1 MPERDVCHTLLEQ
14 LHRIVG
20 QQYLITDPH
29 KNQQYRTGFRFG
41 SGNALAVVLPANV
54 IEQWE
59 VVKACHA
66 ADVIIISQAAN
77 TGLTGGSTPDGND
90 YDRPV
95 VIINTLRIDRTNLIN
110 NGTQIVCHA
119 GATLYQLE
127 AQLARIGREPH
138 SVIGSSCI
146 GASVVGGVCNNSGG
160 SLVKRG
166 PSYTEL
172 ALYAR
177 VNEQG
182 KLQLIN
188 HLGIFLGN
196 DPDTILRNLHEH
208 NYGVDEIDNDP
219 SKLASSHDYAGIV
232 TQIDADTPARFNANP
247 DKLHETSGSA
257 GKVVVFA
264 VRLDTFEQERN
275 TRVYYI
281 GSNNTHELSDLR
293 KQLLTEMSDLPLSG
307 EYIHRDAYA
316 LAAEYGKDMVYL
328 ISQFGTQ
335 RLPKLFALKDRIDR
349 WAQKTKI
356 LPTFLSDKLSQWFAH
371 VLPKQLPDRMEQFHQ
386 KYEHH
391 LIVKTGGAATDEARA
406 LFERY
411 FNGVTARDGAYFE
424 CTTEEANKAMLHR
437 FAVAGAA
444 VRYRAIHADA
454 VADIVALDVALRR
467 NDEDWFERLP
477 DDINQACIHKLYYG
491 HFLCHVFHQDY
502 IIKKPHDPMAIEHKI
517 LKTLD
522 ARRAQYP
529 AEHNVGHLYHAN
541 EDLARHYRQ
550 LDPTNS
556 FNPGIGK
563 LSKRKFWR

>member
-1 MPERDVCHTLLEQ
+1 MPAPNDYQPLIDRLNA
-14 LHRIVG
+14 IVG
-20 QQYLITDPH
+20 AKYLITDAAKTH
-29 KNQQYRTGFRFG
+29 KYRTGFRFG

-59 VVKACHA
+59 VVKACHL
-66 ADVIIISQAAN
+66 ADVIVISQAAN

-95 VIINTLRIDRTNLIN
+95 VIINTLRIDRINLIN
-110 NGTQIVCHA
+110 SGTQVVCHA

-127 AQLARIGREPH
+127 TQLAHIEREPH

-177 VNEQG
+177 VNERG
-182 KLQLIN
+182 ELELIN

-196 DPDTILRNLHEH
+196 DPDSIIRNLHGH
-208 NYGVDEIDNDP
+208 HYGIDEIENDS
-219 SKLASSHDYAGIV
+219 SKLASSHDYAQIV
-232 TQIDADTPARFNANP
+232 TQIDADSPARFNANP
-247 DKLHETSGSA
+247 AKLREASGSA

-264 VRLDTFEQERN
+264 VRLDTFEKEHN
-275 TRVYYI
+275 TRVFYI
-281 GSNNTHELSDLR
+281 GSNDTRELSDLR
-293 KQLLTEMSDLPLSG
+293 KKLLTEMSELPLSG

-316 LAAEYGKDMVYL
+316 LAEAYGKDMVYIIDQL
-328 ISQFGTQ
+328 GTH
-335 RLPKLFALKDRIDR
+335 RLPKLFALKDQIDR

-356 LPTFLSDKLSQWFAH
+356 LPQFLADKLSQWFAQY
-371 VLPKQLPDRMEQFHQ
+371 LPKQLPDRMDAFHQ
-386 KYEHH
+386 QYEHH
-391 LIVKTGGAATDEARA
+391 LIVKTGGRATDEARA
-406 LFERY
+406 LFDAY
-411 FNGVTARDGAYFE
+411 FAASNQRNGAYFE
-424 CTTEEANKAMLHR
+424 CDAQEASKAMLHR

-444 VRYRAIHADA
+444 VRYRAIHADS
-454 VADIVALDVALRR
+454 VTDIVAIDVALRR

-477 DDINQACIHKLYYG
+477 DEINQACIHKLYYG

-502 IIKKPHDPMAIEHKI
+502 IIKKPYDPMNIEHQI

-541 EDLARHYRQ
+541 EDLARHYRA

-563 LSKRKFWR
+563 LSKRKHWH